1 MVGGSVD
8 AALAVAQVWA
18 EPGVG
23 HARAASVGLGQVVQD
38 AADAGDHVGDR
49 RDVGRVFGVDEG
61 GALLVA
67 EAESPC
73 RSRCVGVVDGHET
86 GDRLLLEPLEGVPGS
101 DAGDG
106 GQLVG
111 GDAARCGDAAVE
123 TQPTPEVD
131 AEHLERGHGGLED
144 PVVEGG
150 GVVGVEVDD
159 RACGGR
165 GIGQIGEGAGG
176 LVRCHG

>member
-1 MVGGSVD
+1 MVDQPCPQPTSAIRTPVPFVAIRFPDPGGVEPVPQGRVVGGAVD

-86 GDRLLLEPLEGVPGS
+86 GDRLLLEPLEAYRGAMPATVASSSAVTPPG
-101 DAGDG
+101 
-106 GQLVG
+106 
-111 GDAARCGDAAVE
+111 AA
-123 TQPTPEVD
+123 TP
-131 AEHLERGHGGLED
+131 
-144 PVVEGG
+144 P
-150 GVVGVEVDD
+150 
-159 RACGGR
+159 
-165 GIGQIGEGAGG
+165 
-176 LVRCHG
+176 